1 VRPAA
6 PPAAAGAAAPA
17 SARNAAVTE
26 DGRWAPDGDG
36 DGESRSGED
45 GGDGD
50 GENRCDEDG
59 GDGDGE
65 SRCGEVPPAAPS
77 AAAAARCG
85 PRPLRPLSVKTPP
98 CVFTDSDWASIVEPC
113 AKCAWQFLVHRE
125 FMAREV
131 QDFEVVRV
139 CIKKTKTAVMDSR
152 TAHAGTEPRSRAG
165 ISARGVGCLPMRAGT
180 RRDALPFGCLAPV
193 HPQLGSERP

>member
-1 VRPAA
+1 MQKGVTSADRIAALLTLPGAVSQSFHLDSLNPGNSGVTAIEEDQYVDVLFGAFLAMLILDELNGDRAEATKLVRSRL
-6 PPAAAGAAAPA
+6 AGQ
-17 SARNAAVTE
+17 
-26 DGRWAPDGDG
+26 
-36 DGESRSGED
+36 
-45 GGDGD
+45 
-50 GENRCDEDG
+50 
-59 GDGDGE
+59 
-65 SRCGEVPPAAPS
+65 
-77 AAAAARCG
+77 
-85 PRPLRPLSVKTPP
+85 TPP

>member
-1 VRPAA
+1 MQKGVTSADRIAALLTLPGAVSQSFHLDSLNPGNSGVTAIEEDQYVDVLFGAFLAMLILDELNGDRAEATKLVRSRL
-6 PPAAAGAAAPA
+6 AGQ
-17 SARNAAVTE
+17 
-26 DGRWAPDGDG
+26 
-36 DGESRSGED
+36 
-45 GGDGD
+45 
-50 GENRCDEDG
+50 
-59 GDGDGE
+59 
-65 SRCGEVPPAAPS
+65 
-77 AAAAARCG
+77 
-85 PRPLRPLSVKTPP
+85 TPP
-98 CVFTDSDWASIVEPC
+98 CVFTDSDWASIVEP
-113 AKCAWQFLVHRE
+113 CAWQFLVHRE

>member
-1 VRPAA
+1 MRTAATPVRPAA
-6 PPAAAGAAAPA
+6 TSADAAGAAAPA
-17 SARNAAVTE
+17 SALNAAVTE

-50 GENRCDEDG
+50 GE
-59 GDGDGE
+59 

-77 AAAAARCG
+77 AAAAG
-85 PRPLRPLSVKTPP
+85 SGEVRPAAPSAAAAGAAEATKLVRSRLAGQTPP

-131 QDFEVVRV
+131 QDFEVQRLCVF
-139 CIKKTKTAVMDSR
+139 ASR
-152 TAHAGTEPRSRAG
+152 RPRQQSWTPAPRTPALNR
-165 ISARGVGCLPMRAGT
+165 ARGLAF
-180 RRDALPFGCLAPV
+180 RRG
-193 HPQLGSERP
+193 G